1 MKRLQYFYYILLTAG
16 LFTAISV
23 NYTNAQSKPHKLRR
37 VTITHKVKHTYKD
50 SIRLEANANLDKVPV
65 AVDVKK
71 NKTTYAEVVK
81 FTLTI
86 TNNSTVAVPDPIA
99 YKGSKFVKLYINGKL
114 KTPKALFDESE
125 GVNDTDKVIA
135 TGQSQTFYCDWLKS
149 NRTQL
154 FRKYGKRFSI
164 QFAYLNKRSPKVWV
178 DVNKLKAK
186 S

>member
-1 MKRLQYFYYILLTAG
+1 MKRLQYFCYILLTLG
-16 LFTAISV
+16 LFMATSV
-23 NYTNAQSKPHKLRR
+23 NYTNAQSKSHKHKK
-37 VTITHKVKHTYKD
+37 VTHKTSLAYKD
-50 SIRLEANANLDKVPV
+50 SIKLETSADLDKVAV
-65 AVDVKK
+65 AVDVKN

-114 KTPKALFDESE
+114 KTPKALFDDSE
-125 GVNDTDKVIA
+125 DVSDTDKVIA

-154 FRKYGKRFSI
+154 FRKYGKKFTI
-164 QFAYLNKRSPKVWV
+164 QFAYLNKRSPKLTVEIS
-178 DVNKLKAK
+178 KLKAK

>member
-1 MKRLQYFYYILLTAG
+1 MKRLQYLYYILLTAS
-16 LFTAISV
+16 LFVVASI
-23 NYTNAQSKPHKLRR
+23 NYTHAQSKSHKLKR
-37 VTITHKVKHTYKD
+37 VTVTSKTRLGYKD
-50 SIRLEANANLDKVPV
+50 SIKLDAAANLDKEV
-65 AVDVKK
+65 VDFKN

-125 GVNDTDKVIA
+125 DVSDTDKVIE

-154 FRKYGKRFSI
+154 IRKYGKKFTI
-164 QFAYLNKRSPKVWV
+164 QFAYLNKRSPKVLV
-178 DVNKLKAK
+178 DVNKLTPK
-186 S
+186 SY

>member
-1 MKRLQYFYYILLTAG
+1 MKRLQYLCYILLTTG
-16 LFTAISV
+16 LFITTSV
-23 NYTNAQSKPHKLRR
+23 NYTSAQSKSHKHKK
-37 VTITHKVKHTYKD
+37 VTRKTSLAYKD
-50 SIRLEANANLDKVPV
+50 SIKLEATANLDKVV
-65 AVDVKK
+65 VDFKN

-99 YKGSKFVKLYINGKL
+99 YKGSKFVKLYINGRL

-125 GVNDTDKVIA
+125 GVSDTDKVIA

-154 FRKYGKRFSI
+154 FHKYGKKFTI
-164 QFAYLNKRSPKVWV
+164 QFAYLNKLSPKVLV

>member
-1 MKRLQYFYYILLTAG
+1 MKRLQYFCYILLTIG
-16 LFTAISV
+16 LITAISV
-23 NYTNAQSKPHKLRR
+23 NYTNAQSKSHKLKKL
-37 VTITHKVKHTYKD
+37 THKAKLTYKD
-50 SIRLEANANLDKVPV
+50 SIILDASANLDKQ
-65 AVDVKK
+65 AIDFKD

-86 TNNSTVAVPDPIA
+86 TNNSNVKVPDPIA
-99 YKGSKFVKLYINGKL
+99 YKGSKFVKLYINGQL

-125 GVNDTDKVIA
+125 DVSDTDKVIE

-154 FRKYGKRFSI
+154 IRKYGKKFTI
-164 QFAYLNKRSPKVWV
+164 QFAYLNKRSPKVLV
-178 DVNKLKAK
+178 DVSKLKAK

>member
-1 MKRLQYFYYILLTAG
+1 MKTLKHFCYSLLTLG
-16 LFTAISV
+16 LCILTTV
-23 NYTNAQSKPHKLRR
+23 NYSHAQSKSH
-37 VTITHKVKHTYKD
+37 THKKAATHKKPLTYKD
-50 SIRLEANANLDKVPV
+50 SIVLEASANLDK
-65 AVDVKK
+65 AVVDFKD

-81 FTLTI
+81 FTLKI
-86 TNNSTVAVPDPIA
+86 TNNSDVDVPDPGA

-125 GVNDTDKVIA
+125 EPADTDKLIQ
-135 TGQSQTFYCDWLKS
+135 TGESQTFYCDWLRS

-154 FRKYGKRFSI
+154 IRQYGKKFTI

-178 DVNKLKAK
+178 NVNKLQAK